1 VSEERFIGEQ
11 GEVAE
16 STDAGPILSTRDL
29 LVVLGVHRASEDH
42 KRVAVQAWLRD
53 HEPDPLLRRALERS
67 GYLPSHQA
75 SA

>member
-1 VSEERFIGEQ
+1 MSEERFIAEP

-29 LVVLGVHRASEDH
+29 LLVLGVHRASDDR
-42 KRVAVQAWLRD
+42 KRAAVEAWLRD
-53 HEPDPLLRRALERS
+53 HEPDPLLRGALARS